1 MSKNKL
7 AQDLGLD
14 SQSIE
19 LSMGMSNDFENAVTK
34 IRVVF
39 YKVFDYSFFLL
50 KKQILMG
57 SANVRVGSLIFGS
70 REKK

>member
-57 SANVRVGSLIFGS
+57 GANVRVGSLIFGS